1 MSAASAA
8 LPIEVPATATM
19 PRSRLAGAYWAEA
32 RYETARMLRTPGFSI
47 PFLGLPVGLYLL
59 VGVVI
64 FGAAIAKDAQ
74 AGVFVFAA
82 FSVFGVAGPGMFGF
96 GSVVALEREQGLVRL
111 KRALPMPPAAYLTAK
126 LLMSVLFAALVM
138 ATMIAATPL
147 ARLTL
152 GTRQA
157 LGVACVGLLGS
168 LPFCAIGL
176 FLGTR
181 TSGRSAAAIVNVV
194 YQLMLHLS
202 GIFYV
207 LPKALRVV
215 APVWPTYHLQQLVF
229 WTMGAHSEG
238 SPLVHAALL
247 AGLTVLLTTAS
258 VRRLQLRG

>member
-8 LPIEVPATATM
+8 VPIEMPNTATM
-19 PRSRLAGAYWAEA
+19 PRSRLAGAYLAEA
-32 RYETARMLRTPGFSI
+32 RYETVRMLRTPSFAI

-59 VGVVI
+59 LGVVI
-64 FGAAIAKDAQ
+64 FGAAIAKDAP
-74 AGVFVFAA
+74 AGAFVFAA
-82 FSVFGVAGPGMFGF
+82 FSVFGVSGPGMFGF
-96 GSVVALEREQGLVRL
+96 GMVVALEREQGLVRL
-111 KRALPMPPAAYLTAK
+111 KRALPMPPGAYLTAK
-126 LLMSVLFAALVM
+126 LLMAVLFAALVM

-147 ARLTL
+147 ARLAL
-152 GTRQA
+152 GIRQA
-157 LGVACVGLLGS
+157 VGVACVGMLGS

-181 TSGRSAAAIVNVV
+181 TSGRSASAIVNVV

-229 WTMGAHSEG
+229 WAMGTHSEG
-238 SPLVHAALL
+238 SPVVHAAFL
-247 AGLTVLLTTAS
+247 AGLTLLLTAVS
-258 VRRLQLRG
+258 VRRLELRG